1 MALTRSRGA
10 QMRRRLL
17 SCAVLI
23 SSIVPACTGDP
34 ASGPAE
40 TSVEMV
46 STSPTLV
53 DPTHADPS
61 ESAGELTVEE
71 WCERLADVAADEEEA
86 LEIYREGR
94 SLSVPALAKAADVL
108 ISGDESE
115 QQVLRASRL
124 VRRKCRTEGVRIS
137 GE

>member
-1 MALTRSRGA
+1 
-10 QMRRRLL
+10 MRRRLL
-17 SCAVLI
+17 SCAVLV

-53 DPTHADPS
+53 DPTHADAS

-71 WCERLADVAADEEEA
+71 WCERLADVAKDEEA

-124 VRRKCRTEGVRIS
+124 VRRNCRTEGVRIS
-137 GE
+137 SE